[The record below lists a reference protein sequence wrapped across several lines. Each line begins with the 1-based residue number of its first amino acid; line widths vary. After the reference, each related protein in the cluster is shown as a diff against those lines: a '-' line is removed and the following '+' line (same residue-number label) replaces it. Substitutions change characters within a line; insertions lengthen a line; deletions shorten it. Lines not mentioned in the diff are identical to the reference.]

1 VHNAD
6 ANYIFKGVQ
15 TFKDHGVPIYMV
27 GIQVRSSS
35 QNQRQILSLLQN
47 EPENDNPTYPS
58 TKMSSD
64 DMGQVGNELR
74 SLLDKNNLK
83 DLKIIGYEH
92 NWVRCALPTTPS
104 LSLIRYLSQDDA
116 TAYASDLVWTV
127 RFHPNRTADRVTS
140 DDQV

>member
-15 TFKDHGVPIYMV
+15 AFKDHGVPIYMV
-27 GIQVRSSS
+27 GIQVSLFF
-35 QNQRQILSLLQN
+35 QDQRQILSLLQN

-58 TKMSSD
+58 MKMSSD

-92 NWVRCALPTTPS
+92 NWVRCALPMTPS
-104 LSLIRYLSQDDA
+104 LSLM
-116 TAYASDLVWTV
+116 
-127 RFHPNRTADRVTS
+127 
-140 DDQV
+140 